1 MGKKIIPIHKNH
13 KQDLLGNN
21 MSCTLTFGFCSFKF
35 LFGLFFF
42 FNFSLNFLPIYS
54 SISKRW
60 KFQSLPILFSMVC
73 ELIIKWDSCWSYL
86 QFKSGYKGLIGKGQ
100 VKQGFACS
108 WLFINYLTGNNR
120 LSKAVVYFRRHMK
133 KIYLLK
139 NKMCL

>member
-1 MGKKIIPIHKNH
+1 MCKQYFPIINQGLELQNFNSIFLNDVCFLFVWNVIKMCFLSLMGKKIIPIHKNH

-60 KFQSLPILFSMVC
+60 KFQSLPIFFSMVC

-86 QFKSGYKGLIGKGQ
+86 QFKSGYKGLIGKG
-100 VKQGFACS
+100 
-108 WLFINYLTGNNR
+108 
-120 LSKAVVYFRRHMK
+120 
-133 KIYLLK
+133 
-139 NKMCL
+139 